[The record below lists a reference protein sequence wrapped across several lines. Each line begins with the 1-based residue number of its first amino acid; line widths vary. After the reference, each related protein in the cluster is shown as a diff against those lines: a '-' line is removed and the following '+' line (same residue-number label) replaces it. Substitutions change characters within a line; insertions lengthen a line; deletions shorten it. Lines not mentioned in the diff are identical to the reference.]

1 MDLETIL
8 EEHVVGSVDTVID
21 GVSGVLYKLDRLL
34 APDVRRALSSEEG
47 VQTYVI
53 RCEYAPEIVYT
64 GIFVSKERMQ

>member
-8 EEHVVGSVDTVID
+8 EEHVISSVDTVID

-34 APDVRRALSSEEG
+34 APDVRRALSKEG

-53 RCEYAPEIVYT
+53 RCEYAPEIVRT
-64 GIFVSKERMQ
+64 GIFVAD